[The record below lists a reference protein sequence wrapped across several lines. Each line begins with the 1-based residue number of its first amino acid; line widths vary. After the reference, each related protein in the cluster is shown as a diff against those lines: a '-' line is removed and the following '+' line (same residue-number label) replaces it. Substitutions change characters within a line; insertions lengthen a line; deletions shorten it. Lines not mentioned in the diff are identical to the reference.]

1 MRGCVLLLLP
11 AATETAAKW
20 KSAALRTAAARRV
33 QRAGEPHKLLSGSKE
48 DAEYILANIKNSLSR
63 DNGGGKS
70 AERTSLVNARSK
82 NIESLSEDLILI
94 FAAKI

>member
-1 MRGCVLLLLP
+1 MQASLTNCFLD
-11 AATETAAKW
+11 
-20 KSAALRTAAARRV
+20 
-33 QRAGEPHKLLSGSKE
+33 QRKMQNIFWQ
-48 DAEYILANIKNSLSR
+48 ILKIACHVIT
-63 DNGGGKS
+63 GGGKS

>member
-20 KSAALRTAAARRV
+20 KSAALWTAAARRV

-63 DNGGGKS
+63 DNGGGGKC
-70 AERTSLVNARSK
+70 
-82 NIESLSEDLILI
+82 
-94 FAAKI
+94 